1 MFPFFNHYPGTD
13 LHEIDLAY
21 VLKLVSQQES
31 NIATVL
37 EWKNTHEEEY
47 EELKNTVD
55 GLVNNLVDVIVPW
68 DSSIAYRIFSI
79 VEYQGANY
87 IAVQDVPIG
96 TMITNTDYWQ
106 PSQTVVEQV
115 NAISLIVE
123 DVRDDVEHL
132 KAMFGYI
139 NIKDYGAVGDKTTDD
154 SAAIKSAI
162 ADAKTAAMADK
173 CTKVVYIPGGV
184 YRITETIEIPYPV
197 HLLADEPVIILVDF
211 EGVGIWYNSGAITM
225 AEMDMEL
232 NADTKNGSRSFNMNY
247 TIHSNSNFTIL
258 RKHAGAYEDV
268 NNDAASVG
276 LKIGDDTYG
285 STLISAGNAR
295 FSGVNIVGFGTALRI
310 MPVGTFLLWFDGC
323 NFEFNRK
330 NVHYYPAT
338 SNNQGENIT
347 FDRCVFGHSYNA
359 FYCESE
365 PIGSVKFNDCSFDFN
380 GNVLYTK
387 GLSNV
392 QYIFNGCHIEGI
404 GFNEPR
410 INSTADNTDGFGHL
424 VYVDYESRWSHKLI
438 SLSNCF
444 IHLNNSNYG
453 ELIYNNSDNYDTVEV
468 DTYGINLSYNTAR
481 ITRINKMMVRH
492 AMLIQSRIK
501 TTELW
506 QILFPYI
513 RDCNIFAGL
522 SGSPTTADL
531 TAHGLSFYNEGTVN
545 RSFSDGTLSS
555 SMTNGYESII
565 KRLNVQGC
573 RVLYATANASSNV
586 TAFNFRLRIYDSN
599 DNLLKDYSVAQ
610 PGGVTDTNGYV
621 STVAN
626 YELPAGASYV
636 MLNMNPVGNGVYS
649 MEGYAVAM

>member
-1 MFPFFNHYPGTD
+1 MSFFEFPHTRTYDSD
-13 LHEIDLAY
+13 LGWLIKNFKTLDSLVEALESWKDKHEP
-21 VLKLVSQQES
+21 
-31 NIATVL
+31 
-37 EWKNTHEEEY
+37 EY
-47 EELKNTVD
+47 EDLYDKVE
-55 GLVNNLVDVIVPW
+55 GLINNLVDVIVPW
-68 DSSIAYRIFSI
+68 DSSIAYHIFSI
-79 VEYQGANY
+79 VEYQGTNY

-96 TMITNTDYWQ
+96 TMITNTEFWQ
-106 PSQTVVEQV
+106 PAQTVVEQI
-115 NAISLIVE
+115 NAIGATVSDIE
-123 DVRDDVEHL
+123 DTVDHIDD
-132 KAMFGYI
+132 MFGYI
-139 NIKDYGAVGDKTTDD
+139 NVKDYGAVGDKTTDD
-154 SAAIKSAI
+154 SASIKAAI
-162 ADAKTAAMADK
+162 ADAKTAALADK
-173 CTKVVYIPGGV
+173 CAKVVYIPGGV

-197 HLLADEPVIILVDF
+197 HLLADEPVIVLVDF
-211 EGVGIWYNSGAITM
+211 EGVGIWYNSSNITM
-225 AEMDMEL
+225 AQMDMEI
-232 NADTKNGSRSFNMNY
+232 NADTKNGSRAFNMNY
-247 TIHSNSNFTIL
+247 TIYNNSNFTIL

-276 LKIGDDTYG
+276 LKIGDDTFN
-285 STLISAGNAR
+285 SALIGAGNAR
-295 FSGVNIVGFGTALRI
+295 FGGVNIVGFGTALRI
-310 MPVGTFLLWFDGC
+310 MPVRTFLLWFDGC

-338 SNNQGENIT
+338 ANDQGENIT
-347 FDRCVFGHSYNA
+347 FDRCIFGHSYNA

-365 PIGSVKFNDCSFDFN
+365 PIGGVKFNNCSFDFN

-392 QYIFNGCHIEGI
+392 QYVFNGCHIEGI

-453 ELIYNNSDNYDTVEV
+453 ELIYNNSDNYDAVEV
-468 DTYGINLSYNTAR
+468 DTYGVNLSFNTAR
-481 ITRINKMMVRH
+481 ITRTNKMMVHH

-506 QILFPYI
+506 EVLFPYI

-522 SGSPTTADL
+522 SGTPTTADL
-531 TAHGLSFYNEGTVN
+531 TARGLTFYNEGTVN

-586 TAFNFRLRIYDSN
+586 TGFNFRLRVYDSN
-599 DNLLKDYSVAQ
+599 DNLLKDYSSAS
-610 PGGVTDTNGYV
+610 PGGVTDTNGFV

-636 MLNMNPVGNGVYS
+636 MLNMNPVGNGVYT
-649 MEGYAVAM
+649 MDAYAVAM